1 MNTHKIT
8 LTRTNGNKVLSR
20 KDLQMEYPNLQA
32 AANAASILHN
42 IIGDKPQGDRVGR
55 DYNITIEE
63 I

>member
-8 LTRTNGNKVLSR
+8 VTRTNGDKVLSR
-20 KDLQMEYPNLQA
+20 KDLGLEYPSLEA
-32 AANAASILHN
+32 AANAATILHEIN
-42 IIGDKPQGDRVGR
+42 RDFGKRVGQ

>member
-8 LTRTNGNKVLSR
+8 LTTTNGSKVLSR
-20 KDLQMEYPNLQA
+20 KDLQLEYPSLKA
-32 AANAASILHN
+32 AADAASTLHK
-42 IIGDKPQGDRVGR
+42 IIGDNPKGDRVGR